1 MYIFILKPT
10 FSRVLNS
17 IKSMDSMD
25 SLYIIE
31 MTSVLY
37 PLLCLLTS
45 ESYGTCTLGGGTGH
59 REIWY
64 VQSKFDI
71 VMAGLKWCQGK
82 PIGNSISF
90 KVGEELFKEQV
101 ML

>member
-1 MYIFILKPT
+1 MGL
-10 FSRVLNS
+10 VHW
-17 IKSMDSMD
+17 
-25 SLYIIE
+25 
-31 MTSVLY
+31 
-37 PLLCLLTS
+37 
-45 ESYGTCTLGGGTGH
+45 GGTGH